1 MIRINTT
8 EAKMTDRQAAEFML
22 DILELANKENSLVND
37 IRFRSKTSQA
47 REMIRLK
54 RERERFSNAL
64 DELVEISGRLKN
76 FTSMASG
83 DQIDRLIGELEALK
97 SLLVDMENEENE
109 DCRNNYCTITTG
121 CESK

>member
-8 EAKMTDRQAAEFML
+8 ETNMTDRQTAEFML
-22 DILELANKENSLVND
+22 DIFELADKDNSLVSD

-47 REMIRLK
+47 RELIRLK

-64 DELVEISGRLKN
+64 GELVEICNRLKSLA
-76 FTSMASG
+76 SMASG
-83 DQIDRLIGELEALK
+83 DQIDKLIDEVEALK
-97 SLLVDMENEENE
+97 SLSVSMENGENE